1 MRRAIHAVTAYT
13 RIGHARK
20 GSNYPTLTLQ
30 EICISH
36 DRHCFAKARWKKSVC
51 IPASAITQ
59 CSGTRSLRQWFPLGC
74 RGHVRDHRPCFGI
87 TCIQPEVC
95 PRMLT
100 QMLVAC
106 ELCAK
111 PRITLKDHVH
121 NANVQQHVDIV
132 PHRRPLCIAYHGR
145 IVVVCRRHI
154 PAHEL
159 YADGTNH

>member
-1 MRRAIHAVTAYT
+1 MPHDPCSDSVYKDRARSKKKQLSDINIT
-13 RIGHARK
+13 RDMHKPCQALLRK
-20 GSNYPTLTLQ
+20 SPL
-30 EICISH
+30 
-36 DRHCFAKARWKKSVC
+36 AKSVC

-95 PRMLT
+95 PRMLN
-100 QMLVAC
+100 QMLVLC
-106 ELCAK
+106 ELCANT
-111 PRITLKDHVH
+111 RITLEDHVH

-145 IVVVCRRHI
+145 IVVVCRKHI
-154 PAHEL
+154 PAPEL
-159 YADGTNH
+159 HADGTNH